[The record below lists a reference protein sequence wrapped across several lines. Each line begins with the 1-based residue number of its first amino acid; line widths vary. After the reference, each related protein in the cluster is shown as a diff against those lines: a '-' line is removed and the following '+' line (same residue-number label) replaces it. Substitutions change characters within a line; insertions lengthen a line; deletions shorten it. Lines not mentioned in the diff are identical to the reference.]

1 MGDYAY
7 KPRLG
12 FDIRVRPPREE
23 AEQPPA
29 WAAAHT
35 RLCDVEGCDHKAI
48 VRVAKSPRN
57 LSDKVWLCTAHAHQH
72 NRAWNYFEGLSET
85 EAQAARLAN
94 IYGDRPT
101 WEMGKNDRARASA
114 KARGPADMRD
124 AFGVFAEAGVRAAN
138 QGPTRNGRAVPKL
151 QVQAF
156 ETLGLRV
163 TAAGPEIRRRYAELV
178 RRYHPDANGGDRS
191 TETQLAGVKPG
202 QHADISIDALPDV
215 TFAAQVESIGAGTGS
230 EFSLIPAQN
239 ATGNWVKV
247 VQRLP
252 VRMKLEGNDYTALRT
267 GMSAVVSI
275 DTGKTRWQEYFE

>member
-124 AFGVFAEAGVRAAN
+124 AFGVFAEAGVRKAS
-138 QGPTRNGRAVPKL
+138 QGPMRNGRAVPKL

-191 TETQLAGVKPG
+191 TETQLAGVVRAHQILKK
-202 QHADISIDALPDV
+202 
-215 TFAAQVESIGAGTGS
+215 AG
-230 EFSLIPAQN
+230 FC
-239 ATGNWVKV
+239 
-247 VQRLP
+247 
-252 VRMKLEGNDYTALRT
+252 
-267 GMSAVVSI
+267 
-275 DTGKTRWQEYFE
+275 